1 MTQPETLTYD
11 KHSNL
16 LGKFPSYEENEVS
29 WVRTQAFIKK
39 ET

>member
-1 MTQPETLTYD
+1 MEMITND

-29 WVRTQAFIKK
+29 WIRTQAFIEN